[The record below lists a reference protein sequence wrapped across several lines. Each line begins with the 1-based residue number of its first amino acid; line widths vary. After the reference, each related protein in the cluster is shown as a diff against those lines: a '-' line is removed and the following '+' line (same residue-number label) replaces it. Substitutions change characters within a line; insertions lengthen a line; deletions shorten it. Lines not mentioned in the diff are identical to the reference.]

1 MKSNKIELVK
11 DFDSDGNV
19 LDSEVYVSRINTKLE
34 LVYECMDILTR
45 IEKGDSEVDVHTISD
60 LVIRIYDNQ
69 FTKKE
74 LLEGL
79 DAVTRN
85 IELIEQITFIA
96 SGQGFEVQEGKQN
109 NKINNLNSWEDARDN
124 MKKFVKK
131 MMKEG
136 KDINN
141 LMDMPF
147 SFFME
152 IVQDESKKN
161 VKKTESM
168 IDAFM

>member
-1 MKSNKIELVK
+1 M
-11 DFDSDGNV
+11 
-19 LDSEVYVSRINTKLE
+19 LD
-34 LVYECMDILTR
+34 
-45 IEKGDSEVDVHTISD
+45 
-60 LVIRIYDNQ
+60 
-69 FTKKE
+69 
-74 LLEGL
+74 GL